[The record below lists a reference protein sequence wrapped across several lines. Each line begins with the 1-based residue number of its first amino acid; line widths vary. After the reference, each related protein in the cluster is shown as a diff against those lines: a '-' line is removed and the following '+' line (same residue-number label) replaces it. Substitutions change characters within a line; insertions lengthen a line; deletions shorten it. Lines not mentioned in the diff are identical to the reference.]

1 MTYRRLKGQ
10 TKPLGIAWDDT
21 TRLWFWDCRICP
33 GIPTVGHANTQPGA
47 LAAALGHAK
56 TSSRHQV
63 PVCRCDEP
71 GADPYEC
78 EADDCTGYFSEL
90 NPHGGGRREFDAKV
104 SRTCPVCSWRTSEWH
119 VDDGSAEAEL
129 HGHVT
134 RAHQGSYEKASTSA

>member
-33 GIPTVGHANTQPGA
+33 GIPVVGHAGSQSGA
-47 LAAALGHAK
+47 LTKALLHAK
-56 TSSRHQV
+56 SSSRHQA
-63 PVCRCDEP
+63 PICRCDEP

-78 EADDCTGYFSEL
+78 EADDCTYEFPEL
-90 NPHGGGRREFDAKV
+90 NPFAGAPRREFDAKV
-104 SRTCPVCSWRTSEWH
+104 IRICPHCAWLTSSWH

-129 HGHVT
+129 HGHIT
-134 RAHQGSYEKASTSA
+134 RVHPAAAPTA